1 MCAND
6 DSGTSCEVTTT
17 ESKPIRMDTLAFL
30 GDFAPAFAVRG
41 CQVKVLIEP
50 SDFFHQLCQRAESSQ
65 ERIAMAALYLGTGD
79 KAQSLVDS
87 VRKSLKASHGQTR
100 TTFLLDYCRGNRMVQ
115 DKSSCSMLL
124 PGPHPS
130 DFCSKAAANTC
141 IRKWVKFSAA

>member
-1 MCAND
+1 MCTNGD
-6 DSGTSCEVTTT
+6 CDTSCKVTTT

-50 SDFFHQLCQRAESSQ
+50 SDFFHQLCQRAERSQ

-87 VRKSLKASHGQTR
+87 VRKSLKASQGRTR

-115 DKSSCSMLL
+115 EKSSCSMLL
-124 PGPHPS
+124 PLLR
-130 DFCSKAAANTC
+130 DFQVLMQYLPTSHCSGLD
-141 IRKWVKFSAA
+141 SLML

>member
-1 MCAND
+1 M
-6 DSGTSCEVTTT
+6 TT

-50 SDFFHQLCQRAESSQ
+50 SDFFHQLCQRAERSQ

-87 VRKSLKASHGQTR
+87 VRKSLKSSQGRTR

-115 DKSSCSMLL
+115 EKSSCSMLL
-124 PGPHPS
+124 PLLR
-130 DFCSKAAANTC
+130 DFQVLMHYLPILPTY
-141 IRKWVKFSAA
+141 